1 VPAVYRPRLPV
12 FLRFAA
18 VQAEVMLHPR
28 VLVVMEPHSDAI
40 LVEHYLADS
49 GAPHWQNAV
58 VEIILKPG
66 ARLTHIRLIEGGEGA
81 THTHLVG
88 VHQGRD
94 SQYRGLTLSLGGS
107 LVRQDIEVMLAD
119 EGAEARLDGLFVAD
133 SRRHVDHHL
142 RIDHAASHTT
152 SRTTWRGMAS
162 GRGRGIFDGRV
173 LVRHGTLQADARQD
187 SRNLLLSPLA
197 EIDAKPQLEIYS
209 DDVKCG
215 HGATVGRLD
224 EDALFYLAS
233 RGIDPATARDMLLLG
248 FADQALGLADDAGLR
263 DWIQPRLAAALP
275 GWPKSVDMEG
285 VRP

>member
-1 VPAVYRPRLPV
+1 
-12 FLRFAA
+12 
-18 VQAEVMLHPR
+18 
-28 VLVVMEPHSDAI
+28 
-40 LVEHYLADS
+40 
-49 GAPHWQNAV
+49 
-58 VEIILKPG
+58 
-66 ARLTHIRLIEGGEGA
+66 
-81 THTHLVG
+81 
-88 VHQGRD
+88 
-94 SQYRGLTLSLGGS
+94 
-107 LVRQDIEVMLAD
+107 
-119 EGAEARLDGLFVAD
+119 
-133 SRRHVDHHL
+133 
-142 RIDHAASHTT
+142 
-152 SRTTWRGMAS
+152 MAS